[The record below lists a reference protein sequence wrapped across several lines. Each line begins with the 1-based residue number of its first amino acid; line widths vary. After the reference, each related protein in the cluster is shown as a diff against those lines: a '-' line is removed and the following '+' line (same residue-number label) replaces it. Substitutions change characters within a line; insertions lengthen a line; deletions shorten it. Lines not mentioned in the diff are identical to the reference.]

1 MNGKLFDMETGG
13 SDGKRH
19 STDVRRM
26 IRAIAGSATFL
37 AFVSAIGLVVY
48 GRDLFVPIALAVLI
62 TLLLNAMANRLRQ
75 IPLGPWRLPHWLCV
89 SLSLVLIVWLLVLMV
104 DMITATVLEMSA
116 RAPSYQTNAERLMG
130 EVEQVLGLSTMP
142 SFSDLLDKID
152 LRLVVRSGIDALS
165 DLAARAGVI
174 MIYVLF
180 LLMEQKSFDAKLAA
194 FSSDEP
200 GRRAL
205 RALFDHMANQTRT
218 YVFIKTINAALCGVI
233 AYVVMLA
240 VGLDFSVF
248 WAVLTFLTYY
258 IPTFGSLIAIAC
270 PTLLALIQFETIS
283 EALIIL
289 IVSGGLQTA
298 VANLLE
304 PRYMGRSMNISP
316 FVIIVSLF
324 AWGSVWG
331 LAGMFLCVPLTVI
344 AMIVFSHFP
353 RTHRIAVLLSS
364 DGQVDRPPDLHPL
377 SPPPEKGPS

>member
-1 MNGKLFDMETGG
+1 
-13 SDGKRH
+13 
-19 STDVRRM
+19 M

-37 AFVSAIGLVVY
+37 AFVSAVGLVVY
-48 GRDLFVPIALAVLI
+48 GRDLFIPIALAVLI

-75 IPLGPWRLPHWLCV
+75 IPLGPWRLPHWLCL
-89 SLSLVLIVWLLVLMV
+89 SLSLALILWLLVLMV
-104 DMITATVLEMSA
+104 DMVTATVLQMSA
-116 RAPSYQTNAERLMG
+116 RAPTYQSNAERLLV
-130 EVEQVLGLSTMP
+130 EVKQVLGLSTMP
-142 SFSDLLDKID
+142 SLSELLDKID

-165 DLAARAGVI
+165 DLAAGAGVI

-194 FSSDEP
+194 FSSDET
-200 GRRAL
+200 GRREL

-258 IPTFGSLIAIAC
+258 VPTFGSLIAIAC
-270 PTLLALIQFETIS
+270 PTLLALIQFETVS

-304 PRYMGRSMNISP
+304 PRYMGRSMNLSP

-324 AWGSVWG
+324 AWGAVWG

-344 AMIVFSHFP
+344 AMIVFAHFP

-364 DGQVDRPPDLHPL
+364 DGQVDRPPDLHPSAL
-377 SPPPEKGPS
+377 PPERGPP